1 MKDIH
6 LIRIDGLVILA
17 LILGSIGGIFFKWHV
32 LIAIVP
38 IIMIWL
44 FNYDETSYEHKTG
57 NNKC

>member
-17 LILGSIGGIFFKWHV
+17 LIFGSIGGIFFKWHV

-44 FNYDETSYEHKTG
+44 FNYDETSYEHKSSER
-57 NNKC
+57 KC